1 MHEEGKTK
9 AIGDSE
15 SSCGDRVNESWRLQR
30 KRNVITDL
38 TEHKVSSLSR
48 RVTDIHSWLAGWL
61 PCWWW
66 VCHKITKLTTWV
78 RCKQASNS
86 KLMNSKQF
94 LAAIICLHILFP
106 QFCHKPTQVTKQR
119 PSFIKTKCIA
129 RKKSSRFRVLEF

>member
-1 MHEEGKTK
+1 MKQQQIYTIGMYEEGKTK
-9 AIGDSE
+9 AIGDSK

-61 PCWWW
+61 PCWW

-94 LAAIICLHILFP
+94 LSAIICLHILFP
-106 QFCHKPTQVTKQR
+106 QFCHKLT
-119 PSFIKTKCIA
+119 
-129 RKKSSRFRVLEF
+129 